1 MSDERKMAIM
11 VRWFFVLAAIV
22 LFWAIISIK
31 LKVGLFVVCITAI
44 ATILDPSP
52 LKSIYRY
59 LTAKDEED

>member
-31 LKVGLFVVCITAI
+31 LKAGLFVVCITALQYI
-44 ATILDPSP
+44 WYPSFRNQFTD
-52 LKSIYRY
+52 I
-59 LTAKDEED
+59 